1 MSARNAT
8 TGPGLPPLEHRN
20 NAGTG
25 HGGSHLEAQFLQMFR
40 DKGCRTV
47 FLFTQLRILMN
58 VAAPRD
64 QLALDL
70 SGPLPDL
77 LLKIRHPRLRVQRR

>member
-1 MSARNAT
+1 
-8 TGPGLPPLEHRN
+8 
-20 NAGTG
+20 
-25 HGGSHLEAQFLQMFR
+25 MFR

-47 FLFTQLRILMN
+47 FLFAELRILVN
-58 VAAPRD
+58 VAAPRN